1 MSDEFARKKITEFA
15 KLFKDSLS
23 MALTRFPDPLVQE
36 VKPIE
41 EQVQRFVDELTQA
54 EKGLDLFK
62 RWINARREANFNIK
76 SLLDSLHKISLEEGD
91 LSKRIELF
99 IIPKFVETLKAIHR
113 DRELCSKLI
122 DFLPTVINI
131 SKGSSSTRERIGV
144 CFEIIGYDKKKQT
157 TEIESFFESLI
168 NKQPDDAERLLDSMK
183 GHYEKLT
190 KI

>member
-1 MSDEFARKKITEFA
+1 MSDEFVRNKISEFA

-23 MALTRFPDPLVQE
+23 LALTRFPDPLVKE

-41 EQVQRFVDELTQA
+41 EQIQRLVDGLTQA

-62 RWINARREANFNIK
+62 RWINARREVNFNIK

-113 DRELCSKLI
+113 DRELCSRLV
-122 DFLPTVINI
+122 DFLPTVIKI
-131 SKGSSSTRERIGV
+131 SKGSSSARERIEV
-144 CFEIIGYDKKKQT
+144 CLRIVGYDKKIHT

-168 NKQPDDAERLLDSMK
+168 NKQPDNAERLLESMK
-183 GHYEKLT
+183 GSYEKLK

>member
-1 MSDEFARKKITEFA
+1 MNDELVRKKITEFA
-15 KLFKDSLS
+15 KLFKNSVS

-36 VKPIE
+36 VIPIE
-41 EQVQRFVDELTQA
+41 DQIQRFVDELTQA

-76 SLLDSLHKISLEEGD
+76 SLLDSLNKIIMEEGD

-99 IIPKFVETLKAIHR
+99 IIPKFVETLKAIHK
-113 DRELCSKLI
+113 DRELCSNLV

-131 SKGSSSTRERIGV
+131 SKGSSFARERIEV
-144 CFEIIGYDKKKQT
+144 CLEIIGYDKKKHT

-168 NKQPDDAERLLDSMK
+168 NKRPDDAERLLESMK
-183 GHYEKLT
+183 GHYERLT